1 MTTVNVS
8 TTSNSVVVSG
18 DASSTVVTVPQ
29 TSVVTAF
36 TAGPQGPAGAGF
48 SVDSSAKVDK
58 SIVYYDSGASI
69 FKADAVWTTTTL
81 TDGGN
86 F

>member
-1 MTTVNVS
+1 MSVTISESINQVNVS
-8 TTSNSVVVSG
+8 DDQNK
-18 DASSTVVTVPQ
+18 TVEVI
-29 TSVVTAF
+29 A
-36 TAGPQGPAGAGF
+36 AGPQGPGINL
-48 SVDSSAKVDK
+48 DDSAKINE
-58 SIVYYDSGASI
+58 SIVYYDSTSAK